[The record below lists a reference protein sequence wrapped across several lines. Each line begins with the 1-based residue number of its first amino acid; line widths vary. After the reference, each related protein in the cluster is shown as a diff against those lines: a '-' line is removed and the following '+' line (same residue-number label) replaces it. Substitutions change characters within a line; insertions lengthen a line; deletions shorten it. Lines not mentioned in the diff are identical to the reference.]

1 MLRITKI
8 LSVFLTCSI
17 ILMSSGIIVFADNDI
32 PNNNE
37 TEIVTETPDTA
48 DEQIPADVTTDIVD
62 ADVSVDAD
70 TSPAISSD
78 NVIDSNNAVQDSS
91 VTSDTDLAV
100 SDLDTVNT
108 DQTVPDTNV
117 SDADPLIISEDQES
131 YIVVND
137 DIDPISSDSSSNDI
151 DLDLDIDLDIDLS
164 ESDSNIIF
172 EEEIAP
178 IVLDAD
184 DFSLFNSSYGLV
196 NTGSGYHRY
205 SFSGIDSFYFNKIKN
220 HATALAYGS
229 KSDAVMEISL
239 DELGLAGKSWT
250 AEDLG
255 VPYLIM
261 NSQLAPG
268 AEEKLKE
275 MIVGNYPAVITYLL
289 YDLPF
294 DFYWFD
300 KTTGLQI
307 KGYSVGAR
315 YNDKREVEIYIKGS
329 VKYYF
334 CVSSDYGNPSTYQVD
349 ASKVNRAVQ
358 ATYNAQAIVD
368 KYSSLSD
375 LEKLYK
381 YKDEICNL
389 VAYDKA
395 AYTNNAAYGDSHQM
409 ISVFDGNPNT
419 NVVCEG
425 YSKAFQY
432 LCDLSDFSSDV
443 YCITIGGKMAGVSK
457 AEEHMWNI
465 VHYNGRNYLVDVTN
479 SDGAA
484 AAYSDPLFMKSA
496 VRVVNSD
503 CYTFV
508 CQGKSFNYTYDD
520 DMRSI
525 LYTDEA
531 LTITTVALGTTTT
544 PASTTTSTPTQKP
557 VAQTTSTPASP
568 SVTTTTSGVFRP
580 TTGTS
585 TGTYRPGTY
594 IPTTGSSTGTY
605 KPTTGTST
613 GTYRPG
619 TYIPTTGSSTGTY
632 RPGTYIPTTGSSTG
646 TYRPGTYIPT
656 TGSSTGTYRAG
667 TYIPT
672 TGSSTGTYRPGTYI
686 PTTGSSTGTYKPTTG
701 TSTSTYRPGTYIP
714 TTGSSTGTY
723 SPTTVS
729 SVGTYRP
736 ATVTTGIYTSYRTGS
751 SNIVF
756 SWDYF
761 VA

>member
-151 DLDLDIDLDIDLS
+151 DIDLS

-220 HATALAYGS
+220 HVTSIAYGS
-229 KSDAVMEISL
+229 KSDAVLEVSL

-261 NSQLAPG
+261 NNSLAPG

-334 CVSSDYGNPSTYQVD
+334 CVSSDYGDPFTYQVD

-368 KYSSLSD
+368 KYASLSD

-465 VHYNGRNYLVDVTN
+465 VHYNGSNYLVDVTN
-479 SDGAA
+479 SDGVA

-496 VRVVNSD
+496 ARVVNSD

-531 LTITTVALGTTTT
+531 LTITTVALGSTTTTT
-544 PASTTTSTPTQKP
+544 PASTTTSTPTQNP
-557 VAQTTSTPASP
+557 VAQTTSTPTTP

-580 TTGTS
+580 TTGTQTGTYIPTTGTSTGTYKPTTVTTSGTYKPTTGTSTGTYRPTTVTTSGTYRPTTGTSTGTYIPTAGTS

-656 TGSSTGTYRAG
+656 TGSSTGTYN
-667 TYIPT
+667 
-672 TGSSTGTYRPGTYI
+672 
-686 PTTGSSTGTYKPTTG
+686 
-701 TSTSTYRPGTYIP
+701 
-714 TTGSSTGTY
+714 
-723 SPTTVS
+723 PTTVS
-729 SVGTYRP
+729 SVGIYRP
-736 ATVTTGIYTSYRTGS
+736 ATVTTGIPSYRSS
-751 SNIVF
+751 SNLVF
-756 SWDYF
+756 SWDYL
-761 VA
+761 AA